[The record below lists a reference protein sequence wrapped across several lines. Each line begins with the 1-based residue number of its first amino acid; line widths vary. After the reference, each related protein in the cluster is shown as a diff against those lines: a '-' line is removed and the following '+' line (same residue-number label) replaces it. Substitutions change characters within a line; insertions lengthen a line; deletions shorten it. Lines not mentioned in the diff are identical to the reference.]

1 MRIKVKHFIF
11 VLWIVLAIP
20 LLLALLWLVRPKSE
34 LRLLVLDKT
43 VLTTKCQEHLSLFW
57 VLNNGKFAWNGKRYN
72 LEKDYLGFFPDGK
85 GGYSVNDLDSLS
97 SISLLKLAQVSDAAY
112 YTDLYGIYSNE
123 WKETYFKEG
132 LDSSRY
138 MSERSNLLYGGMKSN
153 DLEFL
158 LHMKQKGKLIV
169 TEFNNIASPT
179 RSDIRGRFEKEFGV
193 AWTGWVGRYFE
204 ELDTLKNRELPSWLI
219 NNYLEQNGGNWP
231 FTRSGIVFVRDDDR
245 VVILENETD
254 LIGEVPEIR
263 SSKAVVK
270 RYGVN
275 ATVNYPF
282 WFDVVEANKPNHV
295 LSFYHLQVN
304 PRGDSILTANGLR
317 KEFPAVV
324 HSLEGCSFYYF
335 AGDFCDNPLEMT
347 SSFFDQVGLFQRFFH
362 SSLPIDR
369 RTFFWQFYRP
379 FMNTVLKDYHKSLN
393 RD

>member
-1 MRIKVKHFIF
+1 MQIKVKHFIF

-20 LLLALLWLVRPKSE
+20 LLLGLIWLVRPKSE

-57 VLNNGKFAWNGKRYN
+57 VLNNNKFAWNGKRYN

-112 YTDLYGIYSNE
+112 YTDLYGIYSKE
-123 WKETYFKEG
+123 WKETYFNAG

-138 MSERSNLLYGGMKSN
+138 LSERSNLLYGGMKSN

-158 LHMKQKGKLIV
+158 LHMKQNGKLIV

-179 RSDIRGRFEKEFGV
+179 RSDIRDRFEKEFGV
-193 AWTGWVGRYFE
+193 DWTGWVGRYFE
-204 ELDTLKNRELPSWLI
+204 ELDTLKNKELPSWLI
-219 NNYLEQNGGNWP
+219 NNYLKQNRGNWP
-231 FTRSGIVFVRDDDR
+231 FKRSGIVFVRDDDR

-263 SSKAVVK
+263 SSKDVVK

-275 ATVNYPF
+275 STVNYPF
-282 WFDVVEANKPNHV
+282 WFDVVEAKRPNHV

-304 PRGDSILTANGLR
+304 PRGDSILTSNGLR
-317 KEFPAVV
+317 KVFPAVV
-324 HSLEGCSFYYF
+324 HSLDGCSFYYF

-347 SSFFDQVGLFQRFFH
+347 SSYFDHVGLFQSFFH
-362 SSLPIDR
+362 SSQPIDR

-379 FMNTVLKDYHKSLN
+379 FMNTVLKDYHKSLS